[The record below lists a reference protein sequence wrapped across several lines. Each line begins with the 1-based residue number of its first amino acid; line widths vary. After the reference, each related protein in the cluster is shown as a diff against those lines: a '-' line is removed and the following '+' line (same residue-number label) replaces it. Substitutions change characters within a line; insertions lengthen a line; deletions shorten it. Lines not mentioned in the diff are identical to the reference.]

1 MRKMAVRWLVKI
13 TQNPLGFGRDLPTTN
28 DHFPLIR
35 GQSFRGGT
43 GLFDIFF
50 REFLVEKPPPQFIVG
65 DLHSNM
71 SLSDLPSRAFPVS
84 PIAGN
89 IRGSRPGTAVS
100 SVALSETDSG
110 RVRNREFAPV

>member
-1 MRKMAVRWLVKI
+1 MLRL
-13 TQNPLGFGRDLPTTN
+13 
-28 DHFPLIR
+28 
-35 GQSFRGGT
+35 
-43 GLFDIFF
+43 
-50 REFLVEKPPPQFIVG
+50 REILEEMHKKPPSRFILG

-89 IRGSRPGTAVS
+89 IRFSRPGTGVW

-110 RVRNREFAPV
+110 RVHNQGFAPVLRVQGFRAEATLPQLEVTAGS

>member
-1 MRKMAVRWLVKI
+1 MHK
-13 TQNPLGFGRDLPTTN
+13 
-28 DHFPLIR
+28 
-35 GQSFRGGT
+35 
-43 GLFDIFF
+43 
-50 REFLVEKPPPQFIVG
+50 KPPSRFILG

-89 IRGSRPGTAVS
+89 IRFSRPGSGVS

-110 RVRNREFAPV
+110 RVRNEGFAPGSRVEVFPAEATRTQPEVTAGSEAKPPPLAVQEAAPPQWSCRSEIAPVGRT